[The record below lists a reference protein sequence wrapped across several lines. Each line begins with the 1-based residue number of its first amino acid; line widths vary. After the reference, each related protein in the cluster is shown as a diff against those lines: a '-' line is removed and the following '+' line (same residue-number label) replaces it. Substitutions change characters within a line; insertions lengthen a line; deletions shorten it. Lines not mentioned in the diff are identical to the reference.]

1 MNELHPISKLLLVLS
16 SIQGFLYLYAVQPIL
31 CLTANITVLLLLSF
45 KEHRKVAIN
54 SIYLLSIALITL
66 TFLYLVDIR
75 HSKILVD
82 NIGTVVRYLCR
93 ISIFLTSFSISYN
106 LLDREEVYY
115 LLSKVLPTKAA
126 VTLISIFYFL
136 EVSKNNF
143 ITNLAYQKLKLGNNW
158 GSFRYRLKLLPILV
172 RNLFLSLFQDLQYY
186 AISYHNKGIAYT
198 DCSPPDHFRKFKFS
212 RKDFL
217 VIVAYFL
224 YSLLISFHFPQVGS

>member
-1 MNELHPISKLLLVLS
+1 MNKLHPISKLLLVLS
-16 SIQGFLYLYAVQPIL
+16 SLQGFLYLYALQPIQ
-31 CLTANITVLLLLSF
+31 CLTANIIVLLLLSF
-45 KEHRKVAIN
+45 KGHRKVAIN

-66 TFLYLVDIR
+66 TFLYIVDIR
-75 HSKILVD
+75 HSRILLD
-82 NIGTVVRYLCR
+82 NIEFVVKYLCR

-115 LLSKVLPTKAA
+115 LLSKVLPTKAV

-158 GSFRYRLKLLPILV
+158 GSFRHRLKLLPLLV
-172 RNLFLSLFQDLQYY
+172 RSLFLSLFQDLQYY
-186 AISYHNKGIAYT
+186 AISYHNKGIAHT
-198 DCSPPDHFRKFKFS
+198 DCKNIDHFRKFKFS

-217 VIVAYFL
+217 VIVAYFV
-224 YSLLISFHFPQVGS
+224 YSLLFFLHFLQERL